1 MLEILLIL
9 GPGGVRGIPEGA
21 VKFCGQNFI
30 FWADYIAIISGG
42 PPMAKASDEHGSDG
56 EERKLGE
63 QTGLDSKFFLRK
75 SFAEDPSRPS
85 RKRCEL
91 DVIYPSGM
99 GSVGAKALSS
109 PPGKYG
115 RKAET

>member
-1 MLEILLIL
+1 
-9 GPGGVRGIPEGA
+9 
-21 VKFCGQNFI
+21 
-30 FWADYIAIISGG
+30 
-42 PPMAKASDEHGSDG
+42 MAKALDENGFDG

-63 QTGLDSKFFLRK
+63 QTGLDSVHRAHARCT
-75 SFAEDPSRPS
+75 AEDPSRPS

-91 DVIYPSGM
+91 DVAYSSWIC
-99 GSVGAKALSS
+99 SVGAKAFSS